1 MKKIIIA
8 IFSILL
14 CFGTAV
20 AEQIDVIV
28 TGSKT
33 GSTNQVAQLI
43 AKDSEQGHIHGLTLN
58 VISPGDACK
67 GFVLV
72 SQKTDNKPFITH
84 YENFYQL
91 VAKLKNDPT
100 CPYVSF
106 ENAKP
111 IVSTVQGLY
120 LVVKNTKKKS
130 IENFSKEILKIGYSS
145 DSEVERGWHGQ
156 MNQAFGQDHMFVGY
170 SGSGS
175 LKKGLASEEID
186 AIWTTYSHFLSLKEI
201 EDNYTIVLRTMD
213 ELDVNAPIAAKKFKN
228 EKLTRAFLSTWYVFN
243 DQQDVAKRISKS
255 LEKDYK
261 QKKGNFGAYANQ
273 KKLILFFDQKTQLKM
288 EKSLSWAQYQ

>member
-1 MKKIIIA
+1 MKKIIIV
-8 IFSILL
+8 IFSILF
-14 CFGTAV
+14 CFGNAMAQQV
-20 AEQIDVIV
+20 DIIV
-28 TGSKT
+28 TGSKS
-33 GSTNQVAQLI
+33 GSTNQMAQLI
-43 AKDSEQGHIHGLTLN
+43 AKDSKQGSISGLTLN
-58 VISPGDACK
+58 VVTPGDACK

-72 SQKTDNKPFITH
+72 SQRTDNKPFITH

-91 VAKLKNDPT
+91 VAKLKKDPT

-111 IVSTVQGLY
+111 IVSTLQGLY
-120 LVVKNTKKKS
+120 LVVKNTKKKT

-145 DSEVERGWHGQ
+145 DSEVGRGWHKQ
-156 MNQAFGQDHMFVGY
+156 LNQAFGQDHMFVGY

-175 LKKGLASEEID
+175 LKKGLASGEID
-186 AIWTTYSHFLSLKEI
+186 AIWTTYGHFLSLKQI

-243 DQQDVAKRISKS
+243 DKQNIAKRISKS
-255 LEKDYK
+255 LEKDYN

-273 KKLILFFDQKTQLKM
+273 KKLILSFDEKTQLKM
-288 EKSLSWAQYQ
+288 EKSLSWAQY